1 MKNEKIKKW
10 GEKADKH
17 LITSFQFQRLMEFI
31 ASIIIVLAAALV
43 GRFLSKKLKQ
53 PVILGELVLGAI
65 IGNIGLT
72 MGEGALVLDPA
83 VNNIADVGI
92 LFLLLF
98 AGLSLNLKEFRKI
111 EKSSAL
117 VALLGVI
124 LPFILGYITA
134 IWFGFS
140 HIIALFVGTA
150 LMATSIGVN
159 AEILLELRIMGTRL
173 GSLIMG
179 AAVIDDIIT
188 MVILT
193 ILIGVVK
200 TGYVEIWAI
209 SIFLFLALLFLLIA
223 VLLTKEKISSV
234 LDKYLSKIKLGR
246 ENLLIVGIVVAL
258 LFSLVAENI
267 GLSIIIGAF
276 IAGIVLGQLSFFRGL
291 KDYVS
296 LIGGTFFIPV
306 FFVTVG
312 MTFDLNAFLS
322 MSGFAGVLLMV
333 AIVGKLV
340 GCGLGAKLTKF
351 DNRES
356 IAAGVAMIP
365 RAGVELILVKLGLD
379 YEIINTEIASAILI
393 MVIITTLIT
402 PPALAKVLRK

>member
-1 MKNEKIKKW
+1 M
-10 GEKADKH
+10 DF
-17 LITSFQFQRLMEFI
+17 IT
-31 ASIIIVLAAALV
+31 SIIIVLAAALV

-65 IGNIGLT
+65 IGNMFL
-72 MGEGALVLDPA
+72 MMNEGTLVLNPA
-83 VNNIADVGI
+83 VNYIADIGI

-98 AGLSLNLKEFRKI
+98 AGLSLNLKEFKKI
-111 EKSSAL
+111 ETSSAL
-117 VALLGVI
+117 VAIFGVI
-124 LPFILGYITA
+124 LPFILGYLTA

-140 HIIALFVGTA
+140 HITALFVGTA

-159 AEILLELRIMGTRL
+159 AEILLELRMMGTRF

-179 AAVIDDIIT
+179 AAVVDDIIS

-193 ILIGVVK
+193 ILISVVK
-200 TGYVEIWAI
+200 TGYLLVWEI
-209 SIFLFLALLFLLIA
+209 SILIFLALLFFLIA
-223 VLLTKEKISSV
+223 ILLTKEKVSSV
-234 LDKYLSKIKLGR
+234 LDKYLAKIKLGR
-246 ENLLIVGIVVAL
+246 ESLLIMGVVAAL

-267 GLSIIIGAF
+267 GLSLIIGAF

-291 KDYVS
+291 QDYVS
-296 LIGGTFFIPV
+296 LIGGGFFIPV
-306 FFVTVG
+306 FFITVG
-312 MTFDLNAFLS
+312 MTFDFNAFLS
-322 MSGFAGVLLMV
+322 IGGFAGVLLIV

-340 GCGLGAKLTKF
+340 GCSLGAKLTKF

-356 IAAGVAMIP
+356 IATGVAMIP
-365 RAGVELILVKLGLD
+365 RAGIELILVKLGLD

-402 PPALAKVLRK
+402 PPALVKVLRR

>member
-1 MKNEKIKKW
+1 M
-10 GEKADKH
+10 DF
-17 LITSFQFQRLMEFI
+17 IT
-31 ASIIIVLAAALV
+31 SIIIVLAAALV

-65 IGNIGLT
+65 IGNMFL
-72 MGEGALVLDPA
+72 MMNKGALVLDPA
-83 VNNIADVGI
+83 VNYIADIGI
-92 LFLLLF
+92 LFLLLS
-98 AGLSLNLKEFRKI
+98 AGLSLNLKEFKKI
-111 EKSSAL
+111 ETSSAV
-117 VALLGVI
+117 VAIFGVV
-124 LPFILGYITA
+124 LPFILGYIAA

-140 HIIALFVGTA
+140 HITALFVGTA
-150 LMATSIGVN
+150 LMATSIGVK
-159 AEILLELRIMGTRL
+159 AEVLLELKIMGTRL

-188 MVILT
+188 VSILT
-193 ILIGVVK
+193 ILISVVK
-200 TGYVEIWAI
+200 TGYLLVWDI
-209 SIFLFLALLFLLIA
+209 SIFLLLILLFLLIA
-223 VLLTKEKISSV
+223 VLLTKEKVSSV
-234 LDKYLSKIKLGR
+234 LDKYLAKIKLGR

-276 IAGIVLGQLSFFRGL
+276 IAGIILGQLSFFRGL

>member
-1 MKNEKIKKW
+1 
-10 GEKADKH
+10 
-17 LITSFQFQRLMEFI
+17 MEFI
-31 ASIIIVLAAALV
+31 ASIIIVLVAALV

-65 IGNIGLT
+65 IGNIGLM
-72 MGEGALVLDPA
+72 MGKGTLVLDHT

-92 LFLLLF
+92 LFLLLS

-111 EKSSAL
+111 EMSSTL

-150 LMATSIGVN
+150 LMATSIGVK

-179 AAVIDDIIT
+179 AAVIDDVIG
-188 MVILT
+188 MVVLT
-193 ILIGVVK
+193 ILISIVK
-200 TGYVEIWAI
+200 TGHVEIREI
-209 SIFLFLALLFLLIA
+209 SIFLFLAFLFLLIA
-223 VLLTKEKISSV
+223 VLLTKEKISSL
-234 LDKYLSKIKLGR
+234 LDKYLSKTKLGR
-246 ENLLIVGIVVAL
+246 ENLLIMGIVVAL

-291 KDYVS
+291 KDYVT

-322 MSGFAGVLLMV
+322 MSGFAGVLLIV

-402 PPALAKVLRK
+402 PPALVKVLRK